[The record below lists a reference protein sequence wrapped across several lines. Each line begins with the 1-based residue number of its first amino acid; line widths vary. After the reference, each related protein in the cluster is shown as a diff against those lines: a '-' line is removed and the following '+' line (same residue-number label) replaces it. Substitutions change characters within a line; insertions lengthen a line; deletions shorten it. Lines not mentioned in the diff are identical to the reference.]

1 MTAVRFNLGC
11 VAFNNSADLGAMI
24 SSLEQ
29 WAPKGL
35 NRCLLVDHSTESGAK
50 TLNYELAVKAGWEYF
65 GQPNMGFGS
74 GVNRLVSMS
83 QDEEVLVVLNLDVLF
98 REAPPFYFM
107 TEAIQKGAFSW
118 VGTSMLDHTGTRVA
132 GRLPK
137 LGLGMILHDF
147 GKDMDED
154 ASVGSS
160 WQDVMPWDGAVHGG
174 CFAVRVKDFRHIDG
188 IDEALFLY
196 AEEFDL
202 AAKFRRAQLIT
213 GFLVS
218 DSIIHASEGEARSEK
233 QFLNRYNL
241 RYLAKRER
249 RWGLFFA
256 LTLLLTFD
264 LFRLHRVKHFKTI
277 FSVNLPR
284 PALLQ
289 ELFPLRP
296 SVL

>member
-11 VAFNNSADLGAMI
+11 VAYNNSADFRGMI

-35 NRCLLVDHSTESGAK
+35 NRCLLVDNSTDSEAK
-50 TLNYELAVKAGWEYF
+50 KLNFEMAVEAGWEYF
-65 GQPNMGFGS
+65 GQSNMGFGS

-83 QDEEVLVVLNLDVLF
+83 HHEEVLVVLNLDVSF
-98 REAPPFYFM
+98 QETPPFYLM
-107 TEAIQKGAFSW
+107 AEAIQRGAFSC
-118 VGTSMLDHTGTRVA
+118 VGTNMLDDSGIRIA
-132 GRLPK
+132 GRLP
-137 LGLGMILHDF
+137 GLGVRMILHDF
-147 GKDMDED
+147 GKDLDEG

-160 WQDVMPWDGAVHGG
+160 WRDVMAWDGAVHGG
-174 CFAVRVKDFRHIDG
+174 CFAVRVEDFRNADG

-202 AAKFRRAQLIT
+202 SVKFRRAQFVT

-218 DSIIHASEGEARSEK
+218 NSIIHASEGEARPEK

-241 RYLAKRER
+241 RYLANREKR
-249 RWGLFFA
+249 WLLFIA
-256 LTLLLTFD
+256 LTLLLWFD
-264 LFRLHRVKHFKTI
+264 LLRLRRLRHFKTLL
-277 FSVNLPR
+277 SVNIPR

-289 ELFPLRP
+289 QLFPHRSSAL
-296 SVL
+296 